1 VVILLL
7 DLFLILTAYYL
18 LKVVREPL
26 ILLGGGAEVKSY
38 ASAGQ
43 AALLVVIVPAYAALA
58 SRVARMKLIDVVM
71 GVFALSFVAFS
82 ALLESG
88 APIGVPFYLWLG
100 IFNMLVIAQFWSLAN
115 ELFSP
120 AQGKRLF
127 AIIAFGGTIGA
138 IAGAWIAEQLIGS
151 FGIAAIMLLAAGL
164 LVACIVLT
172 SVGARLARR
181 MPRGED
187 VEEDAEEI
195 AHDKPLDK
203 NGAFKLV
210 ATQRYLR
217 MIAIMIVLY
226 NVVNTL
232 GEYILGSVV
241 TETAKAQAGGDVEVA
256 KRLVGEFYGSFFTWV
271 NAVAAILQALV
282 VSRVVKYLGVR
293 VALVL
298 VPAFAFGSY
307 ALLAAAPVLAWIRV
321 AKIAENGLDYSLH
334 NTVRQM
340 LWLPTTPEVKYKAKA
355 AIDTF
360 FVRAGDVIAAGL
372 VALGGALALSSRGF
386 AFVNLAVVLGWI
398 GLVIIVG
405 RLHAKALA
413 GRKQPPEPRSTPA
426 KPAEPAIRLPR
437 THGAASI

>member
-1 VVILLL
+1 
-7 DLFLILTAYYL
+7 
-18 LKVVREPL
+18 
-26 ILLGGGAEVKSY
+26 Y
-38 ASAGQ
+38 AM
-43 AALLVVIVPAYAALA
+43 VA
-58 SRVARMKLIDVVM
+58 SRVARMTLIDAVM
-71 GVFALSFVAFS
+71 GLFALSFVAFS
-82 ALLESG
+82 ALLEAG

-138 IAGAWIAEQLIGS
+138 IAGAFIAEQLIGS
-151 FGIAAIMLLAAGL
+151 LGISAIMLLAAGL
-164 LVACIVLT
+164 LVACIALT
-172 SVGARLARR
+172 SLGARIAHR

-187 VEEDAEEI
+187 NEDSEDKPAT
-195 AHDKPLDK
+195 DKPLDK
-203 NGAFKLV
+203 AGAFKLV

-217 MIAIMIVLY
+217 MIALMIVLY

-241 TETAKAQAGGDVEVA
+241 TETAKAEAGGDVELA
-256 KRLVGEFYGSFFTWV
+256 KQLVGEFYGSFFTWV
-271 NAVAAILQALV
+271 NVVAAILQALV
-282 VSRVVKYLGVR
+282 VSRIVKYLGVR
-293 VALVL
+293 IALVL
-298 VPAFAFGSY
+298 VPAVAMGSY

-360 FVRAGDVIAAGL
+360 FVRAGDVLAAGL
-372 VALGGALALSSRGF
+372 VALGSWFALSSRGF
-386 AFVNLAVVLGWI
+386 AFVNLAIVGGWI
-398 GLVIIVG
+398 ALVVIVG
-405 RLHAKALA
+405 RLHARALA
-413 GRKQPPEPRSTPA
+413 DRPRPPERRKVPA

-437 THGAASI
+437 THGTASV